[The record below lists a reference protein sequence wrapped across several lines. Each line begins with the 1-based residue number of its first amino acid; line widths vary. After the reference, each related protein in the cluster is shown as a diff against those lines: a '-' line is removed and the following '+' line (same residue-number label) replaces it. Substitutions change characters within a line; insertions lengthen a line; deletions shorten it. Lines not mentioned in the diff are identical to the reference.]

1 MGAGWIV
8 PTAFVIFL
16 SAGIVTP
23 VGVVVDMPWH
33 IPVEEEIAGLVIG
46 LVYGKTPSSK

>member
-1 MGAGWIV
+1 L
-8 PTAFVIFL
+8 AFVIFL
-16 SAGIVTP
+16 GADIATP

-33 IPVEEEIAGLVIG
+33 ILVEEGIAGLVIG